1 MESRNSSSSSSR
13 CVGGCGFYGT
23 ADKQNMCSKCFDAY
37 LKQETIYE
45 TACLSIYD
53 KVGSCDERPS
63 FICVD
68 KTEKVTESDVP
79 ASSVSSSNATMKKNR
94 CESCNKKLGLLGFSC
109 RCGKVFCGTHRY
121 ADEHCCS
128 FDYKKFGRDVLVKQN
143 PVISADKLDD
153 RL

>member
-1 MESRNSSSSSSR
+1 MEPQNSSSSSCR

-23 ADKQNMCSKCFDAY
+23 ADKQNMCSKCFNAY
-37 LKQETIYE
+37 NLKQEIIDQ
-45 TACLSIYD
+45 TASLSIYD
-53 KVGSCDERPS
+53 KAGSCDERSS

-68 KTEKVTESDVP
+68 KTEKLTESDVP

-109 RCGKVFCGTHRY
+109 RCGKVFCGTHQY

-128 FDYKKFGRDVLVKQN
+128 FDYKKLDRDVFVSLEGGLK
-143 PVISADKLDD
+143 
-153 RL
+153 